1 MNAPLIHTRQGGLMR
16 LVDVLV
22 TLLAWAGFLYLF
34 ARGVLAMLHYQGSDV
49 ESRLVLLHATFDTLG
64 WYLVIALFNASV
76 LAAWAIYNQ
85 IRRRVERRGKI
96 PALDDGKLLASFRLT
111 PQLLRTLRSGQVIVV
126 HNDEQGGIAD
136 VVVRTIPGML
146 PHPSPANDAL
156 GQRRG
161 QGANL
166 RA

>member
-1 MNAPLIHTRQGGLMR
+1 MR

-34 ARGVLAMLHYQGSDV
+34 ARGILAMLRYQGPGMA
-49 ESRLVLLHATFDTLG
+49 SRLELLHATVDTLG
-64 WYLVIALFNASV
+64 WYFVIALFNASV

-96 PALDDGKLLASFRLT
+96 PPLDDDKLSASFRLT
-111 PQLLRTLRSGQVIVV
+111 PQLLRALRSGQVIVV
-126 HNDEQGGIAD
+126 HNDEQGGIDD
-136 VVVRTIPGML
+136 VVARSLPGML
-146 PHPSPANDAL
+146 PHPGPANDAL